1 MSKEY
6 IATGKTV
13 DDAIE
18 AGLQELGCERTDVTI
33 EILEQASKGILGFIG
48 HKDAKV
54 KLTVIDEMSEELSL
68 NAKAPAKKEKPA
80 AEKKPEKVE
89 VKEPEKKAEP
99 AKSSEEDEKAKKL
112 AGDFVLQLMQKMNI
126 DAKVDVSVVDSRIT
140 VDVSGENMGIII
152 GRRGETLDA
161 VQHVSQLYIN
171 KTCEKFYKVII
182 DTEDYRAKR
191 EEALKNLAQGLAKKV
206 LKTRKEIAL
215 EPMKAYERRIIHT
228 ALQGYNK
235 IVTHSV
241 GVEPNRRL
249 VVGYKYTPRVNKDE
263 NTESAKVAENVE
275 TTEE

>member
-1 MSKEY
+1 MSKEF

-54 KLTVIDEMSEELSL
+54 KLTVIDEMSEALSFET
-68 NAKAPAKKEKPA
+68 KVPVKKEKPA
-80 AEKKPEKVE
+80 VEKKVAEKKPE
-89 VKEPEKKAEP
+89 VKEPEKKTENVQ
-99 AKSSEEDEKAKKL
+99 SSEDDEKAKQIL
-112 AGDFVLQLMQKMNI
+112 GDFVLQLMQKMDI
-126 DAKVDVSVVDSRIT
+126 DAKVDVSIADSRIT
-140 VDVSGENMGIII
+140 VDISGENMGIII

-263 NTESAKVAENVE
+263 KQEIALENTEE
-275 TTEE
+275 

>member
-1 MSKEY
+1 MSKEF

-18 AGLQELGCERTDVTI
+18 AGLQELGCGRTDVTI

-54 KLTVIDEMSEELSL
+54 KLTVIDEMSEELSFE
-68 NAKAPAKKEKPA
+68 AKAPVKKEKPA
-80 AEKKPEKVE
+80 AEKKTE
-89 VKEPEKKAEP
+89 VKEPEKKAATAQP
-99 AKSSEEDEKAKKL
+99 SEDDEKAKQL
-112 AGDFVLQLMQKMNI
+112 LGDFVLQLMQKMDI
-126 DAKVDVSVVDSRIT
+126 DAKVDVSIADSRIT
-140 VDVSGENMGIII
+140 VDISGENMGIII

-171 KTCEKFYKVII
+171 KTCEKFYKVIV

-263 NTESAKVAENVE
+263 KQETTLENTEE
-275 TTEE
+275 

>member
-1 MSKEY
+1 MKE
-6 IATGKTV
+6 IIKKGKTV
-13 DDAIE
+13 DEAINIALEE
-18 AGLQELGCERTDVTI
+18 AGVLRENVEI
-33 EILEQASKGILGFIG
+33 EVLSEGNKGIFGIG
-48 HKDAKV
+48 
-54 KLTVIDEMSEELSL
+54 S
-68 NAKAPAKKEKPA
+68 KEA
-80 AEKKPEKVE
+80 E
-89 VKEPEKKAEP
+89 VKIIIKENCAGDI
-99 AKSSEEDEKAKKL
+99 AKDFVENVLKKL
-112 AGDFVLQLMQKMNI
+112 NMAANVDVNCDEDRVNI
-126 DAKVDVSVVDSRIT
+126 DI
-140 VDVSGENMGIII
+140 SGENMGIII

-171 KTCEKFYKVII
+171 KTCEKFYKVIV

-263 NTESAKVAENVE
+263 KQETTLENTEE
-275 TTEE
+275 